1 MAATQYFLRQTEGA
15 RRIASAAGT
24 GQSFA
29 GRKMKRGAIMFCKTA
44 MAVSLLLA
52 SSAWA
57 QDEKTAPATPYTQD
71 TPLETLAADP
81 AAAAILNK
89 DLPGLLTDA
98 QYPIFKRMSLKT
110 LQQASGGDLSKSD
123 VNKTVADLQALPPR

>member
-1 MAATQYFLRQTEGA
+1 
-15 RRIASAAGT
+15 
-24 GQSFA
+24 
-29 GRKMKRGAIMFCKTA
+29 MFSKTA
-44 MAVSLLLA
+44 IAASLLFA

-57 QDEKTAPATPYTQD
+57 QDDKAAAPAPYSQD

-98 QYPIFKRMSLKT
+98 QFPIFKRMSLKI
-110 LQQASGGDLSKSD
+110 LQEASGGDLSKDD
-123 VNKTVADLQALPPR
+123 VNKTVADLRALPSH